1 MKTRASIVILI
12 SLLIGA
18 AIGFITANQIHHYKT
33 KDVRSMRSKES
44 FKDRTFSRI
53 HPDDKQIE
61 ILTPI
66 VEEYALRFD
75 SLRKCTYKQYMDF
88 LEEFHENLA
97 PYLTEKQIIATEE
110 FARHFKRPHKK
121 SEEGKKNQD

>member
-18 AIGFITANQIHHYKT
+18 AIGFISANQIHHYKT

-44 FKDRTFSRI
+44 FKDRTFNRI
-53 HPDDKQIE
+53 NPTEEQIE

-66 VEEYALRFD
+66 VEEYGLRFD

-97 PYLTEKQIIATEE
+97 PYLTEEQINAEKE
-110 FARHFKRPHKK
+110 FALHFKKIPK
-121 SEEGKKNQD
+121 